1 MSKSKITVI
10 VGHKGTGKTTLAVHE
25 LRKSEKPVLVL
36 DRVGSVHDN
45 IPDAAVELDAQAA
58 ARNLVESPPPVLCY
72 RGETAFVPLL
82 LRAARAVGDLCVVLD
97 EVDTYNRDPE
107 LQRQME
113 LTIQMARNCGLDLIA
128 TAKRP
133 AEFHKLWLSEADV
146 VCAFRCQESGAL
158 KRLADHHPELMAAG
172 TLEEFYFLEAG
183 RGFVR
188 AGYVHPDGVVYDDDD
203 EPTTSEVAA

>member
-10 VGHKGTGKTTLAVHE
+10 IGHKGSGKTTLAVHT
-25 LRKSEKPVLVL
+25 LKVSEKPVFVL

-58 ARNLVESPPPVLCY
+58 ARNLVESPPPVMCY
-72 RGETAFVPLL
+72 RGEAAFVPLL
-82 LRAARAVGDLCVVLD
+82 LKAARAVGDLCVVLD

-107 LQRQME
+107 LQRQLE
-113 LTIQMARNCGLDLIA
+113 LTIQMARNCGLDLIM

-146 VCAFRCQESGAL
+146 VCAFRSQESGAL
-158 KRLADHHPELMAAG
+158 KRLADHHPDLMAAG
-172 TLEEFYFLEAG
+172 TLEPFTFIEAA

-188 AGYVHPDGVVYDDDD
+188 VGYVHPGGVVYDDDSQV
-203 EPTTSEVAA
+203 ES